1 MPEEEGETHCAE
13 AAAQMQ
19 AAMQTKDMS
28 QVRPQRAK
36 MGVWIVLRVCACV
49 CVCVY
54 ARVCVR
60 SRNVMSSATIL

>member
-28 QVRPQRAK
+28 QVRPPSP
-36 MGVWIVLRVCACV
+36 LREQKWAFGLYCV
-49 CVCVY
+49 CVPVY
-54 ARVCVR
+54 
-60 SRNVMSSATIL
+60 

>member
-49 CVCVY
+49 LIWWSLHVCVCVY
-54 ARVCVR
+54 VTRL
-60 SRNVMSSATIL
+60 T